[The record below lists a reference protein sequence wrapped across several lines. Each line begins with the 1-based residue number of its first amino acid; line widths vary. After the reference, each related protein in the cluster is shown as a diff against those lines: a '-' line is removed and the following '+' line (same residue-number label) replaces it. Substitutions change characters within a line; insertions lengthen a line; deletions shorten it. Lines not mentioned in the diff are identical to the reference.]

1 MTETIEAALEVRIEA
16 SPERVWKAVTEKTTD
31 WWPEGF
37 YMGKDPKGMIIEARP
52 GGRMF
57 EDGGEG
63 QGLLWG
69 TVIQVRA
76 NELLQFAGVLTPEF
90 GGPAHLITTWK
101 FSADGDAT
109 RLRVTDVAFGC
120 VSEKTKASL
129 EKGWKVLLHD
139 SLKPHVERSG

>member
-1 MTETIEAALEVRIEA
+1 MFFVGEVAKRTI
-16 SPERVWKAVTEKTTD
+16 VTHC
-31 WWPEGF
+31 
-37 YMGKDPKGMIIEARP
+37 
-52 GGRMF
+52 
-57 EDGGEG
+57 
-63 QGLLWG
+63 L
-69 TVIQVRA
+69 
-76 NELLQFAGVLTPEF
+76 GV
-90 GGPAHLITTWK
+90 TTWK